1 MVTSLPVETS
11 LQYPI
16 GNLVFVEPNP
26 ALRRTWIEHYR
37 EAPGLLRR
45 AVDGLDSAQL
55 QTPYRPGGWTVAQ
68 VVHHMAEMDA
78 SAYTRLKFAM
88 TEDAPTV
95 AAAKQALWAEVPDS
109 RTSTIEHSLALF
121 EAVRVRWVDAWEA
134 LREED
139 FKRQWKH
146 YRLGLVT
153 LDHLLQQYAW
163 HARHHTAHI
172 TGLRA
177 RMGW

>member
-1 MVTSLPVETS
+1 METS

-16 GNLVFVEPNP
+16 GNLEFVESSPD
-26 ALRRTWIEHYR
+26 LRRKWIGQYR

-45 AVDGLDSAQL
+45 AVEGLDSARL

-68 VVHHMAEMDA
+68 VVHHLAEMDT
-78 SAYTRLKFAM
+78 SAYTRLKFAL
-88 TEDAPTV
+88 TEEAPAV

-109 RTSTIEHSLALF
+109 RMSSIDHSLALF
-121 EAVRVRWVDAWEA
+121 EAVRIRWVDAWEA
-134 LREED
+134 LRNED
-139 FKRQWKH
+139 FERPWKH

-172 TGLRA
+172 TSLRA